1 MGLGNTEQVQTNKH
15 YLAINNGKVIIDRG
29 NGKKESFSFV
39 EGVLEGIYTQKRNF
53 GGEEVTRWFIDLRD
67 GTDIY
72 SICLPYSSGVFKS
85 IVLALASDE
94 ALNNATPIRIEPYE
108 RNNFTK
114 ITVYSDG
121 TKLDW
126 ITKELPPLREVQVGT
141 KVVKDDSERMKFICN
156 LCNTIND
163 RLGRNK

>member
-1 MGLGNTEQVQTNKH
+1 MGLGKIEQVQTNKH

-29 NGKKESFSFV
+29 NGRKESFGYV

-67 GTDIY
+67 GTEIY

-94 ALNNATPIRIEPYE
+94 ALRNDTPIRIEPYE

-114 ITVYSDG
+114 VTVYSDG

-126 ITKELPPLREVQVGT
+126 ITKELPPLREVKVGT
-141 KVVKDDSERMKFICN
+141 KIVKDDTERMNLICN

-163 RLGRNK
+163 RITKK